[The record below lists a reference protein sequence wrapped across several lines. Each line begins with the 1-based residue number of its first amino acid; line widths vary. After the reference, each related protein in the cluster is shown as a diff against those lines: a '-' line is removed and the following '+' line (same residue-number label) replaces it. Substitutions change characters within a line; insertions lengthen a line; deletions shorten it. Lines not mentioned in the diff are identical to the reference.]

1 VTAHKKTAHNY
12 NKLYSVSS
20 AQDKK
25 IVEDLKQK
33 LNGLLE
39 RDPKMARKAA
49 LIIEQWLRQKPGS
62 KS

>member
-1 VTAHKKTAHNY
+1 MSAQKKPAHNFHQ
-12 NKLYSVSS
+12 LYAVSPS
-20 AQDKK
+20 QDKK